1 MIFPHDFFILIFSFF
16 HFPPTDGSG
25 TLDFDE
31 FLMLFNKIDNGAALG
46 GIFRT
51 ANKNVG
57 RLPNKVDALKKE
69 RARIQTGKVT
79 NRGKNS
85 NTDDL
90 LQQFGREETLET
102 KRLLQRKK
110 LEDREMKKHWNTS
123 MGSLFNRSNEIL
135 FSF

>member
-1 MIFPHDFFILIFSFF
+1 MFFFAFPFA
-16 HFPPTDGSG
+16 DGSG

-57 RLPNKVDALKKE
+57 RLPQKMGALNKE
-69 RARIQTGKVT
+69 RARFQTWKVT

-85 NTDDL
+85 NTGDL
-90 LQQFGREETLET
+90 LQQFRREEALETRET

-110 LEDREMKKHWNTS
+110 LEDREMKKYWKNTS
-123 MGSLFNRSNEIL
+123 MGSLFE
-135 FSF
+135 

>member
-1 MIFPHDFFILIFSFF
+1 MFFFA
-16 HFPPTDGSG
+16 FPPLLDGSG

-57 RLPNKVDALKKE
+57 RLPQKMGALNKE
-69 RARIQTGKVT
+69 RARFQTWKVT

-90 LQQFGREETLET
+90 LQQFRREETLET

-110 LEDREMKKHWNTS
+110 LEDREMKKYWKNTS
-123 MGSLFNRSNEIL
+123 MGSLFE
-135 FSF
+135 

>member
-1 MIFPHDFFILIFSFF
+1 MQVACCMCSSHMFFFAFPFA
-16 HFPPTDGSG
+16 DGSG

-57 RLPNKVDALKKE
+57 RLPQKMGALNKE
-69 RARIQTGKVT
+69 RARFQTWKVT

-85 NTDDL
+85 NTGDL
-90 LQQFGREETLET
+90 LQQFRREEALETRET

-110 LEDREMKKHWNTS
+110 LEDREMKKYWKNTS
-123 MGSLFNRSNEIL
+123 MGSLFE
-135 FSF
+135 

>member
-1 MIFPHDFFILIFSFF
+1 MGRLVACCMLHVLIPHVFFCISPFA
-16 HFPPTDGSG
+16 DGSG

-57 RLPNKVDALKKE
+57 RLPQKMGALNKE
-69 RARIQTGKVT
+69 RARFQTWKVT

-85 NTDDL
+85 NTGDL
-90 LQQFGREETLET
+90 LQQFRREETLET

-110 LEDREMKKHWNTS
+110 LEDREMKKYWKNTS
-123 MGSLFNRSNEIL
+123 MGSLFE
-135 FSF
+135 